1 MLKFLKTGNL
11 NSQKGFSFL
20 EVMITTSIMA
30 ILFSVITF
38 NLLRAQGSSSEQSNL
53 DILVSDIRAQQAKA
67 MTGSTEGRASSS
79 NYGVYFL
86 SDRYVLFNGN
96 SYNAVDPT
104 NYTIELP
111 EDIEIVSTTLPSN
124 TLLFSVLSGEIVG
137 YSDSSN
143 SIIFRSVSANEQTVI
158 TLNQYGVI
166 TGMN

>member
-1 MLKFLKTGNL
+1 MIEMLIVI
-11 NSQKGFSFL
+11 S
-20 EVMITTSIMA
+20 ITTT
-30 ILFSVITF
+30 LFGIVAF

-53 DILVSDIRAQQAKA
+53 NNLVSDIREQQTKA
-67 MTGSTEGRASSS
+67 MTGSTEGRINSS

-96 SYNAVDPT
+96 SYNATEPT

-111 EDIEIVSTTLPSN
+111 EDIEIVSTTLPGN

-137 YSDSSN
+137 YTDTSN
-143 SIIFRSVSANEQTVI
+143 SVIFKSLSINEQTVI
-158 TLNQYGVI
+158 TLNRYGVI